1 MQKIRNPL
9 TIVQKTEGG
18 EITGDGAHLVT
29 VYDYDGTILK
39 QERLDAGEVC
49 TMPTVPEHDRLVF
62 QTWTSSK
69 EMNADGN
76 SVTVGN
82 GNIAIGATYK
92 TASGN
97 TEFDVVLTKA
107 TGLTVSLYNLTGVTS
122 IIWGDGT
129 TNTSTSHTYAKYG
142 KYTIQVVNVTQLGQ
156 NIFGQSAF
164 QGSGNHTCVSI
175 RLAENVKFIAVY
187 AIQNLLSL
195 TTITIPQN
203 VRFASYTFDGCISLK
218 SIVLPTSTSYTLGMS
233 CFRNCYVLQSVVIPY
248 TITSIDTEGMR
259 ACFYIKNIIFP
270 ENIDSIQAQAFLG
283 QNHPV
288 TYDFSQATQVP
299 TLSNTNAF
307 TNINDLSKIIVPD
320 SLYNQWIAATNW
332 STYANYIYKASE
344 VTE

>member
-1 MQKIRNPL
+1 MSIIKNPL
-9 TIVQKTEGG
+9 TVIKKSGGG

-69 EMNADGN
+69 EMNADGK

-97 TEFDVVLTKA
+97 TEFDIVLTEA
-107 TGLTVSLYNLTGVTS
+107 TGLWVYLNNLTGVTS
-122 IIWGDGT
+122 IMWGDGT
-129 TNTSTSHTYAKYG
+129 TNTETSHTYANYG
-142 KYTIQVVNVTQLGQ
+142 KYTIQAVNVTQLGQ
-156 NIFGQSAF
+156 RIFGQSSTPY
-164 QGSGNHTCVSI
+164 SGDHTCVAI
-175 RLAENVKFIAVY
+175 RLAENVEFIAAY
-187 AIQNLLSL
+187 ALQNLSSL

-203 VRFASYTFDGCISLK
+203 VRWASYTFDRCISLK
-218 SIVLPTSTSYTLGMS
+218 SIVLPTNALYSLTSSFFRS
-233 CFRNCYVLQSVVIPY
+233 CYMLQSVVIPY
-248 TITSIDTEGMR
+248 TITSISSEAMR
-259 ACFYIKNIIFP
+259 DCFYINNIMFP
-270 ENIDSIQAQAFLG
+270 ENIDSIQAQAFIG
-283 QNHPV
+283 QNQPV

-299 TLSNTNAF
+299 VLSNTNALI
-307 TNINDLSKIIVPD
+307 NINKLSKIIVPD

-332 STYANYIYKASE
+332 STYAAYIYKASE